1 MIRGLTLREIVMDT
15 ETTGLDCRNGD
26 RLVEIACIEVV
37 NYIATGRTFH
47 RYINPERDMPAE
59 AFAVH
64 GLSEQFL
71 RTHPVF
77 AHQVADFLEF
87 IGDAKLVFHNASF
100 DMGFINME
108 LERLSHAAI
117 PPARIVDTLALAR
130 RKHPGGPNSLDAL
143 CKRYGVDN
151 SSRTLHGALLDAQ
164 LLAEV
169 YLQLSGGQQP
179 VFDLNLASSV
189 SARVQAGGAIIV
201 RPEPLPANL
210 IESEI
215 AAHKA
220 FVDGLGE
227 SPLWRLYDE
236 KAGDVAA

>member
-1 MIRGLTLREIVMDT
+1 LREIVMDT

-37 NYIATGRTFH
+37 NYIPTGRSWH

-64 GLSEQFL
+64 GLSAQFL
-71 RTHPVF
+71 STKQLF
-77 AHQVADFLEF
+77 SEIAGAFLDFVGE
-87 IGDAKLVFHNASF
+87 AKLVFHNASF

-108 LERLSHAAI
+108 LGRLSHPAV
-117 PPARIVDTLALAR
+117 PPERIIDTLALAR

-143 CKRYGVDN
+143 CKRYGIDN

-169 YLQLSGGQQP
+169 YLQLSGGHQP
-179 VFDLNLASSV
+179 VFDLSLA
-189 SARVQAGGAIIV
+189 AGAGKRALAAGGAILV
-201 RPEPLPANL
+201 RPQPLPAQ
-210 IESEI
+210 IAQEEI
-215 AAHKA
+215 AAHNA
-220 FVDGLGE
+220 FIEGLGGNA
-227 SPLWRLYDE
+227 LWRLYE
-236 KAGDVAA
+236 

>member
-1 MIRGLTLREIVMDT
+1 LREIVMDT
-15 ETTGLDCRNGD
+15 ETTGLDCRGGD
-26 RLVEIACIEVV
+26 RLVEIACIEVA
-37 NYIATGRTFH
+37 NYIPTGRTWH
-47 RYINPERDMPAE
+47 QYINPERDMPAE

-64 GLSEQFL
+64 GLSAQFL
-71 RTHPVF
+71 SGKPVF
-77 AHQVADFLEF
+77 AEIVGAFLDFV
-87 IGDAKLVFHNASF
+87 GDAKLVFHNASF

-108 LERLSHAAI
+108 LERVTRPII

-143 CKRYGVDN
+143 CKRYGIDN

-179 VFDLNLASSV
+179 VFDLSLATAAV
-189 SARVQAGGAIIV
+189 ARSQAGGAILV
-201 RPEPLPANL
+201 RPAPLPANL
-210 IESEI
+210 AEAEI
-215 AAHKA
+215 AAHAA

-227 SPLWRLYDE
+227 SPLWRLYE
-236 KAGDVAA
+236 